1 MMYDIVFADDGA
13 NLTSWE
19 RLKSD
24 WPNAIRVV
32 YNGMLPDLIE
42 QTKKYCHT
50 RMYWLVR
57 NRYDTERFALINS
70 NYWSSDKNHYFSDTV
85 VPYRDILKVNDIALS
100 KGMYFLQMSYDLTD
114 AELSNNSFDDVSVS
128 TWESAIPQRST
139 ASSIQM
145 SLSTQVCRN
154 SNIFFV
160 SYNEPTA
167 DENWN
172 RVLARFP
179 TARRI
184 DGIKGIDRAHRR
196 CAELAESDMFWTI
209 DADTILDD
217 DWNFDFIPPDY
228 DRKYLHIW
236 HSRNPVNGLEYGWG
250 AVKLWPTA
258 NVLQFDGNWLD
269 FTTTVGNIKM
279 VPRSIAT
286 SAFNSDAYSA
296 WRSGFR
302 ETVKLCYNVSHGDH
316 KESLDRLLIWLNVAN
331 AVAHAG
337 DAVQGARSGLEY
349 FLQCNDVQSFTGIKN
364 INDFEWLIDRFD
376 KRQRITLIL
385 DRDTLLS
392 MLGKQ

>member
-1 MMYDIVFADDGA
+1 MYDIVFADNGTAAD
-13 NLTSWE
+13 SWE
-19 RLKSD
+19 KLKLD
-24 WPNAIRVV
+24 WPTAIRVA
-32 YNGMLPDLIE
+32 YDGTLFDLIE
-42 QTKKYCHT
+42 KAKGSCLTCMVWIVKD
-50 RMYWLVR
+50 W
-57 NRYDTERFALINS
+57 YDTERFAQLSS
-70 NYWSSDKNHYFSDTV
+70 NNWSSHTNHYFSNTTL
-85 VPYRDILKVNDIALS
+85 PYSDVLNVNNVALS
-100 KGMYFLQMSYDLTD
+100 NGVYFVQTSYKLTD
-114 AELSNNSFDDVSVS
+114 TEISNNRFDKILIVSLDS
-128 TWESAIPQRST
+128 IAQQYNT
-139 ASSIQM
+139 ASLSSM
-145 SLSTQVCRN
+145 ALSTQLCKI
-154 SNIFFV
+154 SDIFFV

-258 NVLQFDGNWLD
+258 AVLQFDGNWLD

-302 ETVKLCYNVSHGDH
+302 ETVKLCYNVATSEQG
-316 KESLDRLLIWLNVAN
+316 ESLDRLLTWLTVAN
-331 AVAHAG
+331 DVAYAH
-337 DAVQGARSGLEY
+337 DTVQGASSGLEY
-349 FLQCNDVQSFTGIKN
+349 FLECTTTSSATGIKN
-364 INDFEWLIDRFD
+364 INDFEWLIDRFS
-376 KRQRITLIL
+376 KRHGVKLAV
-385 DRDTLLS
+385 DRATLLS
-392 MLGKQ
+392 MLGKK

>member
-1 MMYDIVFADDGA
+1 MYDIVFADNGTAAD
-13 NLTSWE
+13 SWE
-19 RLKSD
+19 KLKLD
-24 WPNAIRVV
+24 WPTAIRVA
-32 YNGMLPDLIE
+32 YDGTLFDLIE
-42 QTKKYCHT
+42 KAKGSCLTCMVWIVKD
-50 RMYWLVR
+50 W
-57 NRYDTERFALINS
+57 YDTERFAQLSS
-70 NYWSSDKNHYFSDTV
+70 NNWSSHTNHYFSNTTL
-85 VPYRDILKVNDIALS
+85 PYSDVLNVNNVALS
-100 KGMYFLQMSYDLTD
+100 NGVYFVHTSYKLTD
-114 AELSNNSFDDVSVS
+114 TEISNNRFDKILIVSLDS
-128 TWESAIPQRST
+128 IAQQYNT
-139 ASSIQM
+139 ASLSSM
-145 SLSTQVCRN
+145 ALSTQLCKI
-154 SNIFFV
+154 SDIFFV

-258 NVLQFDGNWLD
+258 AVLQFDGNWLD

-302 ETVKLCYNVSHGDH
+302 ETVKLCYNVATSEQG
-316 KESLDRLLIWLNVAN
+316 ESLDRLLTWLTVAN
-331 AVAHAG
+331 DVAYAH
-337 DAVQGARSGLEY
+337 DTVQGASSGLEY
-349 FLQCNDVQSFTGIKN
+349 FLECTTTSSATGIKN
-364 INDFEWLIDRFD
+364 INDFEWLIDRFS
-376 KRQRITLIL
+376 KRHGVKLAV
-385 DRDTLLS
+385 DRATLLS
-392 MLGKQ
+392 MLGKK

>member
-1 MMYDIVFADDGA
+1 MYDIVFADNGTASD
-13 NLTSWE
+13 SWE
-19 RLKSD
+19 KLKLD
-24 WPNAIRVV
+24 WPTAIRVV
-32 YNGMLPDLIE
+32 YDGTLFDLIE
-42 QTKKYCHT
+42 KAKRSCLTCMVWIVKD
-50 RMYWLVR
+50 W
-57 NRYDTERFALINS
+57 YDTERFAQLSS
-70 NYWSSDKNHYFSDTV
+70 NNWSSQSNHYFSDTTL
-85 VPYRDILKVNDIALS
+85 PYSDVLNVNNVALS
-100 KGMYFLQMSYDLTD
+100 NGLYFVQTSYKLTD
-114 AELSNNSFDDVSVS
+114 IEIANNKFDKILVVSWDSV
-128 TWESAIPQRST
+128 AQQYST
-139 ASSIQM
+139 ASLSSM
-145 SLSTQVCRN
+145 ALSTQVCKI
-154 SNIFFV
+154 SDIFFV

-250 AVKLWPTA
+250 AVKLWPTTA
-258 NVLQFDGNWLD
+258 VLQFDGNWLD

-302 ETVKLCYNVSHGDH
+302 ETVKLCYNASRGDYG
-316 KESLDRLLIWLNVAN
+316 ESLDRLLTWLTVAN
-331 AVAHAG
+331 DVAYAN
-337 DAVQGARSGLEY
+337 DTVQGASSGLEY
-349 FLQCNDVQSFTGIKN
+349 FLEYSKTPSATGIKN
-364 INDFEWLIDRFD
+364 INDFEWLIDRFS
-376 KRQRITLIL
+376 KRQHVKLVV

>member
-1 MMYDIVFADDGA
+1 MYDIVFADNGIASD
-13 NLTSWE
+13 SWE
-19 RLKSD
+19 KLKLD
-24 WPNAIRVV
+24 WPTAIRVA
-32 YNGMLPDLIE
+32 YDGTLFDLIE
-42 QTKKYCHT
+42 KAQRSCLTSMVWIVKD
-50 RMYWLVR
+50 W
-57 NRYDTERFALINS
+57 YDTEQFAQLSS
-70 NYWSSDKNHYFSDTV
+70 NNWSSQSNHYFSNTTL
-85 VPYRDILKVNDIALS
+85 PYSDVLNVNNVALLN
-100 KGMYFLQMSYDLTD
+100 GVYFLQTSYKLTD
-114 AELSNNSFDDVSVS
+114 TELANNRFDKILIVSWDSV
-128 TWESAIPQRST
+128 AQQYST
-139 ASSIQM
+139 ASLSSM
-145 SLSTQVCRN
+145 ALSTQVCKI
-154 SNIFFV
+154 SDIFFV

-167 DENWN
+167 DDNWN

-258 NVLQFDGNWLD
+258 AVLQFDGNWLD

-279 VPRSIAT
+279 VPQTIAT

-302 ETVKLCYNVSHGDH
+302 ETVKLCYNAVTSEQG
-316 KESLDRLLIWLNVAN
+316 ESLDRLLTWLTVAN
-331 AVAHAG
+331 DVAYAN
-337 DAVQGARSGLEY
+337 DTVQGASSGLEY
-349 FLQCNDVQSFTGIKN
+349 FLECSKTPSATGIKN
-364 INDFEWLIDRFD
+364 INDFEWLIDRFS
-376 KRQRITLIL
+376 KRHRVKLVS

-392 MLGKQ
+392 MLGKN